1 MLKFLRGLPVC
12 HAQGGTEKGCAH
24 RAETRFQACTFV
36 HFTRSPFTQ
45 RSRRRVLGK
54 AYQISQEPRTR
65 LQNGR
70 LSLPSARASATSCGG
85 AWIFVVLNTALV
97 CLWKVPCLP

>member
-1 MLKFLRGLPVC
+1 MPGFLRGLPVC

-24 RAETRFQACTFV
+24 RAEARFLTCTFV

-45 RSRRRVLGK
+45 RSRRRVLRKRTGYRK
-54 AYQISQEPRTR
+54 SLRTR

-70 LSLPSARASATSCGG
+70 FSLPSARASATSCGG

-97 CLWKVPCLP
+97 SLWKVPCLP